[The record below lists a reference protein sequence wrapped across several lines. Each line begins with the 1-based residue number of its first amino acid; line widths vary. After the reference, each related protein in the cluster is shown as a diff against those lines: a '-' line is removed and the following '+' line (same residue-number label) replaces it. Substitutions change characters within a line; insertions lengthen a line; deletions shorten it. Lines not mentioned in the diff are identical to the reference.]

1 MLLVILTSVV
11 LSQGDQ
17 KCIQVSG
24 TCTAYEDSSGN
35 KDAECTVKYAN
46 PYSPNIMILESLYTL
61 FTHILYTYT
70 SLPLQTSEQRPVYC
84 RHQVRQ
90 RRRLQRQSSCRK
102 EQGDLQRGRLHRYDY
117 ILLLVDS
124 KGVAWIYLLR
134 RRKCA
139 LWRHSR
145 LGYLTTM

>member
-46 PYSPNIMILESLYTL
+46 PYSPNIKYYWKKFIYIINTY
-61 FTHILYTYT
+61 IIYTYT

-102 EQGDLQRGRLHRYDY
+102 EQGDLQRGRLHRYDSIY
-117 ILLLVDS
+117 ISMIRKMSYEFICFGDASVLSDDTP
-124 KGVAWIYLLR
+124 AWVL
-134 RRKCA
+134 
-139 LWRHSR
+139 
-145 LGYLTTM
+145 

>member
-46 PYSPNIMILESLYTL
+46 LTLPTLNILEK
-61 FTHILYTYT
+61 
-70 SLPLQTSEQRPVYC
+70 VYI
-84 RHQVRQ
+84 H
-90 RRRLQRQSSCRK
+90 
-102 EQGDLQRGRLHRYDY
+102 H
-117 ILLLVDS
+117 
-124 KGVAWIYLLR
+124 
-134 RRKCA
+134 
-139 LWRHSR
+139 
-145 LGYLTTM
+145 

>member
-46 PYSPNIMILESLYTL
+46 PYSPNIKYIGKSLYTSL
-61 FTHILYTYT
+61 THILYIHT

-102 EQGDLQRGRLHRYDY
+102 EQGDLQRGRLHRYDSIY
-117 ILLLVDS
+117 ISMIRKMSYEFICFGDASVLSDDTP
-124 KGVAWIYLLR
+124 AWVL
-134 RRKCA
+134 
-139 LWRHSR
+139 
-145 LGYLTTM
+145 